1 MTREDESWF
10 LEVALR
16 AMLAAVAA
24 VLLWLLA
31 LWCIVRHPGLT
42 ACSTTALAATAIVA
56 RIALRAADLA
66 RLPSS

>member
-1 MTREDESWF
+1 VTREDESWF
-10 LEVALR
+10 LEVVLR
-16 AMLAAVAA
+16 TVLAAVAA

-31 LWCIVRHPGLT
+31 LWCVVRHPGLT

-56 RIALRAADLA
+56 RIALRGADLS